1 MDRAA
6 GIIKKEIVNQNVFFV
21 FPSNVAAD
29 LWARRA
35 GEFSGRR
42 SLALDRFMAWDHF
55 KERAVSAQAP
65 GKEPVSSIIR
75 KLFVEQ
81 LIKKNAG
88 EKFLQSLI
96 PREYAESGGVFVSSI
111 AALLPALDYWDRRAQ
126 KAGAGADSEDRDFA
140 LIKAAYAAFLEE
152 NGLFEP
158 SWQELTIRD
167 PHHIYYIFYPEAVED
182 YDEYAEILENSAA
195 FVVIR
200 LKSAGDQSAEGPPR
214 LNWYTSVRAEIR
226 ALVLEIRRLH
236 ETQDIPYEDMA
247 VNVPQLED
255 LAPYLGRELFL
266 YDIPYRLGA
275 GKPLAEYGAGRL
287 FTLIYN
293 CVNSNFSFAPFK
305 ALLLN
310 IHLPWA
316 RPDRNRELIE
326 FGISH
331 NCVSAYHENGRMKD
345 VWQEAFA
352 ISSREELLRQYYE
365 ALKKELLALTGAK
378 TFLELRRFYFAFRN
392 SSLDMSRCGP
402 ESDNV
407 LARCIEELSGL
418 IRIEEEYPALI
429 PESPF
434 AFYLCLLGETK
445 YVPDQNKEGVN
456 VFPYRVAAAAPFRC
470 HFVLNASQNAAS
482 VVHRP
487 LDFLRQDKRRN
498 IGLEDTDVSGFFF
511 SLYRGPSFLGEKS
524 RHYYSASEEALSGPA
539 IPHSFF
545 VSAGDKG
552 EPAEVRRDD
561 PFYMEK
567 RWWAE
572 GGYAAAAERPALRD
586 GMEFP
591 APLFPVQRKGFRNW
605 FSLLRG
611 GRKSRFSL
619 LSAQF
624 PESWPFLSSLE
635 DKIRNSQWSPV
646 PEGSEKGEI
655 KFRLRVSATSLND
668 FFACSL
674 FWFFKRILRVE
685 EYSLEA
691 ELMNDRSLG
700 ELYHKILK
708 NLFEEIRRRD
718 TRFLPEHLAEYQSW
732 AKAITEAAAKEFHPF
747 QGPLAVPLL
756 SAQSRA
762 VSRRI
767 ARLLETEARYFPRY
781 TVADLEKSIDRAC
794 EIDSIPA
801 LLTGRL
807 DRISVSGDDE
817 PIIIDY
823 KSNDMPSKNDSL
835 AREDAEI
842 SNYQMAMYVKLYE
855 EKYSVKTGGAF
866 FISIKQ
872 NDIAAII
879 GKPRRKQGVL
889 RERFQ
894 PTLDALET
902 GIRRFA
908 GAVTK
913 MALSPPRINRKNCS
927 DCFYKKICRTTY
939 FLNGDPRGAG
949 KTGVEDKSGGR

>member
-1 MDRAA
+1 MDQVI
-6 GIIKKEIVNQNVFFV
+6 GILKNEISRRHVCFV
-21 FPSNVAAD
+21 FPSGIAAD
-29 LWARRA
+29 LWARKA
-35 GEFSGRR
+35 GEITGAR
-42 SLALDRFMAWDHF
+42 SVALNRFMAWDRF
-55 KERAVSAQAP
+55 KETAILAEAP
-65 GKEPVSSIIR
+65 GKLPVSSVIR
-75 KLFVEQ
+75 KLFAKKLVQ
-81 LIKKNAG
+81 KNAA
-88 EKFLQSLI
+88 EHFLQTLI
-96 PREYAESGGVFVSSI
+96 PGEYAKNGGVFASSL
-111 AALLPALDYWDRRAQ
+111 AALLPVLGYWDRRIQ
-126 KAGAGADSEDRDFA
+126 KNKQYKADAEDQD
-140 LIKAAYAAFLEE
+140 LIRVKTHYAAFLEE

-158 SWQELTIRD
+158 SWQELTLREK
-167 PHHIYYIFYPEAVED
+167 HKKYYIFFPEVMED
-182 YDEYAEILENSAA
+182 YGEYEGLLENHGS
-195 FVVIR
+195 FEIIR
-200 LKSAGDQSAEGPPR
+200 LRQEGERPKLR
-214 LNWYTSVRAEIR
+214 WHSSIRAELR
-226 ALVLEIRRLH
+226 DTVLEIRRLH
-236 ETQDIPYEDMA
+236 EAEAVPYEDMA
-247 VNVPQLED
+247 VNIPQLDE
-255 LAPYLGRELFL
+255 LAPYVRREFFL
-266 YDIPYRLGA
+266 YDIPFRMGA
-275 GKPLAEYGAGRL
+275 GKPLTEYGAGRL
-287 FTLIYN
+287 FTLIHT
-293 CVNSNFSFAPFK
+293 CVNSNFSFASLK

-331 NCVSAYHENGRMKD
+331 NCVSAYHENGRIKD

-365 ALKKELLALTGAK
+365 TLKKELLALTGAK
-378 TFLELRRFYFAFRN
+378 TFIELRRFYFSFRN

-434 AFYLCLLGETK
+434 AFYLSLLGETK

-456 VFPYRVAAAAPFRC
+456 LFPYRVAAAAPFRC

-482 VVHRP
+482 VVYRP

-498 IGLEDTDVSGFFF
+498 IGLEDADVSGFFF
-511 SLYRGPSFLGEKS
+511 SLYRTPSFFGEKG
-524 RHYYSASEEALSGPA
+524 RQYYSASEEALSGPA

-552 EPAEVRRDD
+552 EPGEPAEAREDD
-561 PFYMEK
+561 PFYREK

-572 GGYAAAAERPALRD
+572 GGYTAAAEKPALRNLMD
-586 GMEFP
+586 FP
-591 APLFPVQRKGFRNW
+591 ALLFPVQRKGFQNW

-624 PESWPFLSSLE
+624 PGSWPFLSSLE
-635 DKIRNSQWSPV
+635 EKIRNSQWSSV
-646 PEGSEKGEI
+646 PEGSEKEGI
-655 KFRLRVSATSLND
+655 KFRLRVSATGLND
-668 FFACSL
+668 FFTCSL

-700 ELYHKILK
+700 DVYHKILK

-732 AKAITEAAAKEFHPF
+732 AKAMTEAAAKEFHPF
-747 QGPLAVPLL
+747 QGPLAIPLL

-762 VSRRI
+762 IARRI
-767 ARLLETEARYFPRY
+767 AKLLETEARYFPRY
-781 TVADLEKSIDRAC
+781 TVADLEKSIDKAC
-794 EIDSIPA
+794 EIDSIPV

-807 DRISVSGDDE
+807 DRVSVSGDDE

-835 AREDAEI
+835 AQEKTGI

-855 EKYSVKTGGAF
+855 EKYPVKTGGAF

-879 GKPRRKQGVL
+879 GKPLRKQGVS
-889 RERFQ
+889 REQFQ
-894 PTLDALET
+894 PTLEALET

-913 MALSPPRINRKNCS
+913 MALSPPRINWKTCS

-939 FLNGDPRGAG
+939 FLNAELRGAG
-949 KTGVEDKSGGR
+949 KTGVEDKSGGC